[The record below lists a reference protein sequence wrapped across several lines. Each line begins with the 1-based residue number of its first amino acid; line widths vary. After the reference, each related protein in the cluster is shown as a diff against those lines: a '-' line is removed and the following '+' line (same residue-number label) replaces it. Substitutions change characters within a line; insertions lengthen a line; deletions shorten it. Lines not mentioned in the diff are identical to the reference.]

1 MLRSAKALL
10 PALAALAFTLVAAQP
25 AQTAGLAD
33 TVIAEARKACEGFE
47 NGKFDPCDAVQQ
59 IDLDGNGTPDTVVD
73 ESKFA
78 CSSAAS
84 MYCGT
89 GGCMLHTIVG
99 NKKRAFQVE
108 GWRMIDGDGRPI
120 LLLAR
125 DGGWCGGA
133 GAQLCFQAIYWSMGD
148 MLTMGDKGE

>member
-1 MLRSAKALL
+1 MIRSVTRIL
-10 PALAALAFTLVAAQP
+10 PALAAIAYAATALP
-25 AQTAGLAD
+25 AHSAGLAD
-33 TVIAEARKACEGFE
+33 YVVAEARKVCEGFG
-47 NGKFDPCDAVQQ
+47 NGKFDAGDAVQQ
-59 IDLDGNGTPDTVVD
+59 VDLDADGALDTVID
-73 ESKFA
+73 ESKFS

-84 MYCGT
+84 LYCGS
-89 GGCMLHTIVG
+89 GGCMLHTVVG
-99 NKKRAFQVE
+99 DKKNSFQAE
-108 GWRMIDGDGRPI
+108 GWRMIDWDGRPI

>member
-1 MLRSAKALL
+1 MIRSTAIRLL
-10 PALAALAFTLVAAQP
+10 PALAIMASAMIAPPSHA
-25 AQTAGLAD
+25 AGLAD
-33 TVIAEARKACEGFE
+33 GVIAEARQSCEGFE
-47 NGKFDPCDAVQQ
+47 NGKFDAGDAVQQ
-59 IDLDGNGTPDTVVD
+59 ADLDGDGTPDTVID
-73 ESKFA
+73 ESKFS
-78 CSSAAS
+78 CSTAAS
-84 MYCGT
+84 LYCGT

-99 NKKRAFQVE
+99 DTKRAFQVE
-108 GWRMIDGDGRPI
+108 GWRMIDWDGRPI

>member
-1 MLRSAKALL
+1 MFRSAFRLL
-10 PALAALAFTLVAAQP
+10 LALAPIALATAAP
-25 AQTAGLAD
+25 SAQAADLAAG
-33 TVIAEARKACEGFE
+33 VIAEARKACEGFE
-47 NGKFDPCDAVQQ
+47 NGKFDAGDAVRQV
-59 IDLDGNGTPDTVVD
+59 DLDGDGAMDTVVD
-73 ESKFA
+73 ESKFS

-99 NKKRAFQVE
+99 DKKNSFQAE
-108 GWRMIDGDGRPI
+108 GWRMTDWDGRPI

-133 GAQLCFQAIYWSMGD
+133 GSQLCFQAIYWSMGD

>member
-1 MLRSAKALL
+1 MFRSAIRFV
-10 PALAALAFTLVAAQP
+10 PVLATLAFTVMAQP
-25 AQTAGLAD
+25 ANAAELAGS
-33 TVIAEARKACEGFE
+33 VITEARKICEGFE
-47 NGKFDPCDAVQQ
+47 NGQFDAGSAVQQ
-59 IDLDGNGTPDTVVD
+59 VDLDGDGKTDTVID
-73 ESKFA
+73 ESKF
-78 CSSAAS
+78 SGAS
-84 MYCGT
+84 MYCGS

-99 NKKRAFQVE
+99 DKENTFQVE
-108 GWRMIDGDGRPI
+108 GWRMIDWDGRPI